1 LKFFN
6 HQKKGAHVISFFLKK
21 FIPTMPFG
29 AIEVFWS
36 PSDGG
41 GVLDGN
47 GNSLIATKGANKGV
61 ATKIFGHHS
70 SYLLGIEKNSVT
82 IGYAN

>member
-1 LKFFN
+1 
-6 HQKKGAHVISFFLKK
+6 
-21 FIPTMPFG
+21 MPFG
-29 AIEVFWS
+29 ATDFFLS
-36 PSDGG
+36 PPDGG